1 MSGQRHTGTPRTVTA
16 RVMTILGAFS
26 RERPVM
32 GLQEVSTRTGLAV
45 STTHRLLNELVEWG
59 ALARCENYH
68 YRIGPLV
75 RRLATATPDDRR
87 ETA

>member
-1 MSGQRHTGTPRTVTA
+1 MSGQRHPGTPRTVTA

-26 RERPVM
+26 HERPVM
-32 GLQEVSTRTGLAV
+32 GLQEISKRTGLAV
-45 STTHRLLNELVEWG
+45 STTHRLLTELVEWG
-59 ALARCENYH
+59 ALARCDDFD

-75 RRLATATPDDRR
+75 RRLATATPDERR